1 MFLLIPAMP
10 AETNLD
16 RLLLTMQPVLAAGE
30 YMFSTLP
37 PGARVPAGL
46 TPIATFR
53 EVEGLTLI
61 LPSAEAVAAALP
73 VSYPCRLITLN
84 VHSSLEAVG
93 FLARISAHLAAHG
106 LPVNAVAGY
115 FHDHLFVPAA
125 RAEEALALLQE
136 LTSKAG

>member
-1 MFLLIPAMP
+1 MP

-16 RLLLTMQPVLAAGE
+16 RLLRTMQPVLMPEE
-30 YMFSTLP
+30 YLFCTLP
-37 PGARVPAGL
+37 LGAGVPAGL
-46 TPIATFR
+46 HPVGTFQ

-61 LPSAEAVAAALP
+61 LPAAEAAGAGLAGTFL
-73 VSYPCRLITLN
+73 CRLITLN

-115 FHDHLFVPAA
+115 FHDHLFMPIT
-125 RAEEALALLQE
+125 RADEALTLLRE
-136 LTSKAG
+136 LAQQQG